1 MEDHQ
6 KRLWVGWKRNH
17 KKQSSNV
24 CLYDPSGQWIGNLSR
39 EGKIVP
45 DPTVTFNI
53 DVYCIYED
61 KEHNIWL
68 GTKDNG
74 LYLLH
79 PERDNSYRITH
90 HLSDKT
96 IRIVYLPIPST
107 PFCKT
112 QQDVYG

>member
-1 MEDHQ
+1 MSL
-6 KRLWVGWKRNH
+6 RSVGTMDWKSFKGR
-17 KKQSSNV
+17 Q
-24 CLYDPSGQWIGNLSR
+24 
-39 EGKIVP
+39 IVP

>member
-1 MEDHQ
+1 M
-6 KRLWVGWKRNH
+6 
-17 KKQSSNV
+17 
-24 CLYDPSGQWIGNLSR
+24 
-39 EGKIVP
+39 
-45 DPTVTFNI
+45 
-53 DVYCIYED
+53 YED

-90 HLSDKT
+90 HLSDKNNPYS
-96 IRIVYLPIPST
+96 ISSIPST